1 MTTPPRRDGSMRL
14 TSHVDIE
21 TDRGGGLLLSGAARE
36 LRTSGASARVIGT
49 AQVEARVGSDRTL
62 RKLEV
67 FPDNQGTESLVG
79 RAVGSG
85 FRVAVDAAFSDEPG
99 PPGPLHLLL
108 DDLPVAVLI
117 SGYAALYSGK
127 MQIEREHLD
136 AGLLKA
142 DICSGWRSDAT
153 MLVTL
158 RREGHLPVSLGP
170 PAGALDASD
179 DELAWHEISGLTP
192 GSMRRRRL
200 IDVVA
205 GDPIEVFA
213 MFRDTHLD
221 PDGVEAVLHEYS
233 LTAVLDRAGTAIDQC
248 VARPRVLPWPEC
260 PLAADSARRLNGVP
274 LEGVKA
280 VVARELRGTST
291 CTHLN
296 DLLRSLARVASLL
309 PHLG

>member
-1 MTTPPRRDGSMRL
+1 M
-14 TSHVDIE
+14 
-21 TDRGGGLLLSGAARE
+21 
-36 LRTSGASARVIGT
+36 IGT
-49 AQVEARVGSDRTL
+49 AKVEAGVGSDRTL
-62 RKLEV
+62 RGLEV
-67 FPDNQGTESLVG
+67 SPENRGTASLIG

-85 FRVAVDAAFSDEPG
+85 FRAAVDAAFSDEPG

-117 SGYAALYSGK
+117 SGYAALYSGE
-127 MQIEREHLD
+127 MQIERKHLD

-142 DICSGWRSDAT
+142 DICSGWRSDGT

-158 RREGHLPVSLGP
+158 RNEGHLPVSLGP
-170 PAGALDASD
+170 PAGALDASN
-179 DELAWHEISGLTP
+179 DELAWHETSQLTP
-192 GSMRRRRL
+192 GAMRRRRL
-200 IDVVA
+200 IDVVS
-205 GDPIEVFA
+205 GDPIEIFA

-233 LTAVLDRAGTAIDQC
+233 LNAVLDHSRTAIDQC
-248 VARPRVLPWPEC
+248 VAQPRVLPWPEC

-274 LEGVKA
+274 LEEVKA
-280 VVARELRGTST
+280 IVGRDLHGIST